1 MKGKSNPRAFL
12 HIVLQ
17 TLNIISGK
25 GLGKMNID
33 HFEAFMYVVH
43 LESIHKAAEAL
54 YLSQP
59 TVTAR
64 IKTLERDLGIELFL
78 RKGRSLTL
86 SEDGKAFIPYA
97 EQIIRTYQQGKKRLK
112 KEEHPKEIVIG
123 ANTITSQY
131 FIPFAL
137 PIWKKENP
145 QLRFKF
151 ISAPNDVLLEKLL
164 QKQVDLVFMK
174 EVTHPRIQQNEL
186 LNNSVR
192 LVVYPGHPFQFQ
204 ENLSVQQLAIEPMV
218 FFECGAFDW
227 NRVHKLFEVA
237 NLDPRIEFLVD
248 HLEVA
253 KSIILSKYGIGF
265 LPYLCIKEEL
275 ERGEL
280 IEINVSHIIKI
291 DQHIF
296 ATHVMNGFDHPLLWD
311 NILLSVKE
319 FENQNLMLID

>member
-1 MKGKSNPRAFL
+1 MDNRILYVHQRG
-12 HIVLQ
+12 V
-17 TLNIISGK
+17 
-25 GLGKMNID
+25 GKMNID
-33 HFEAFMYVVH
+33 HLEAFMYVVH

-78 RKGRSLTL
+78 RKARSVTLT
-86 SEDGKAFIPYA
+86 EEGKAFIPYA
-97 EQIIRTYQQGKKRLK
+97 EQIIRTYQQGKKLLK
-112 KEEHPKEIVIG
+112 KGDNPEEIVIG

-137 PIWKKENP
+137 PFWKQANP

-151 ISAPNDVLLEKLL
+151 ISAPNDVLIDKLL
-164 QKQVDLVFMK
+164 QKKVDIAFMK
-174 EVTHPRIQQNEL
+174 DVSHPEVQQHEL
-186 LNNSVR
+186 LDNSVR

-204 ENLSVQQLAIEPMV
+204 ENLSVQQLASEPMV
-218 FFECGAFDW
+218 FFECGAFTW

-237 NLDPRIEFLVD
+237 NVDPRIEFLVD

-253 KSIILSKYGIGF
+253 KSIILSKQGIGF

-275 ERGEL
+275 DRGDL
-280 IEINVSHIIKI
+280 IEIDVSHIIKI

-296 ATHVMNGFDHPLLWD
+296 ATHLNNGFVHPLLWND
-311 NILLSVKE
+311 ILLSVKE
-319 FENQNLMLID
+319 FEKQSFMSTL

>member
-1 MKGKSNPRAFL
+1 
-12 HIVLQ
+12 
-17 TLNIISGK
+17 
-25 GLGKMNID
+25 MNID

-64 IKTLERDLGIELFL
+64 IKSLERDLGIELFL

-86 SEDGKAFIPYA
+86 SEEGKAFIPYA
-97 EQIIRTYQQGKKRLK
+97 EQIIRTYQQGKKLLK
-112 KEEHPKEIVIG
+112 REEHPKEIVIG

-164 QKQVDLVFMK
+164 QKQVDLAFMK
-174 EVTHPRIQQNEL
+174 EIAHPRIQQHEL
-186 LNNSVR
+186 FNNSVR
-192 LVVYPGHPFQFQ
+192 LVVYPGHSFQFQ
-204 ENLSVQQLAIEPMV
+204 ETVVVQQLAVEPMV

-237 NLDPRIEFLVD
+237 NIEPRIEFLVD

-253 KSIILSKYGIGF
+253 KSIILSKNGIGF

-280 IEINVSHIIKI
+280 IEINVSHILKI
-291 DQHIF
+291 DQYIF
-296 ATHVMNGFDHPLLWD
+296 ATHFINGSEFPLLWN
-311 NILLSVKE
+311 NILMSVKE
-319 FENQNLMLID
+319 FENPSLLLID